1 MTWHVA
7 HPYWW
12 ANFARGKGPRSGQD
26 FCVGEAGPLKPNV
39 APHSGRRPPPSPGGR
54 CRVPLEGAAD
64 DLSQNG
70 YGQITSLSLPL
81 LLACLIGV
89 WAPEGT
95 LGPKAYP
102 RNGPQV
108 SLLVSVAPLS
118 LSLSL
123 CVSVDARK
131 MASCMLNVAL
141 DSKVAGA
148 TAVSSPQGDSIFT

>member
-1 MTWHVA
+1 MAT
-7 HPYWW
+7 
-12 ANFARGKGPRSGQD
+12 ARL
-26 FCVGEAGPLKPNV
+26 PL
-39 APHSGRRPPPSPGGR
+39 
-54 CRVPLEGAAD
+54 
-64 DLSQNG
+64 
-70 YGQITSLSLPL
+70 SLSLPL

-118 LSLSL
+118 LSLCL
-123 CVSVDARK
+123 SVDARK